1 MIIFSILN
9 WGHTASW
16 KRPYATGRLEDSGRQ
31 NDEKIWRETV
41 NFWSCPTFFRHS
53 AAQSVSAVL
62 MLIRAFTEGILKI
75 DQSVKD
81 ALT

>member
-9 WGHTASW
+9 WGHTSIW
-16 KRPYATGRLEDSGRQ
+16 QRPYATGRLEDSGQQ

-41 NFWSCPTFFRHS
+41 NFWCCPTFFHHS
-53 AAQSVSAVL
+53 AARSVSAVL
-62 MLIRAFTEGILKI
+62 MLIRALTEGILKI

-81 ALT
+81 AVT